1 MSADLLAVDKLL
13 EPCSPIKTNK
23 SKFCDEINFNMV
35 RHCFGILHESSKYV
49 FEISSKSRVFPKN
62 LKIARV
68 PPYPNMMILK
78 ISQTIDHHMF
88 FLVFPRL

>member
-23 SKFCDEINFNMV
+23 SKLCDEINFNMV

-49 FEISSKSRVFPKN
+49 FEIS
-62 LKIARV
+62 
-68 PPYPNMMILK
+68 
-78 ISQTIDHHMF
+78 
-88 FLVFPRL
+88 